1 MLYSCQDITLS
12 ACHFQEMRV
21 VSHNARYSFTNIE
34 KGVNMAGLFRAI
46 AGMIPWADVARS
58 APAII
63 AATKDLIDGAPKT
76 SAPREPVDTGSLAPE
91 EAVRLLREENA
102 ALRASVVEL
111 QADSR
116 RQADVIARLAEQ
128 ADRLAEMLTFLNGR
142 LRVATIVAVIAL
154 IAAVCGIVL
163 AVRF

>member
-1 MLYSCQDITLS
+1 
-12 ACHFQEMRV
+12 
-21 VSHNARYSFTNIE
+21 
-34 KGVNMAGLFRAI
+34 MAGLFRVI

-63 AATKDLIDGAPKT
+63 AAAKDLIDGAPKT
-76 SAPREPVDTGSLAPE
+76 SAPREPVDTGSLAPD
-91 EAVRLLREENA
+91 EALRLLRDENA
-102 ALRASVVEL
+102 ALRAAVVEL

-128 ADRLAEMLTFLNGR
+128 ADRLAEAITFLNGR
-142 LRVATIVAVIAL
+142 LKVLTIVAVIAL
-154 IAAVCGIVL
+154 LAAACGIVL

>member
-1 MLYSCQDITLS
+1 
-12 ACHFQEMRV
+12 
-21 VSHNARYSFTNIE
+21 
-34 KGVNMAGLFRAI
+34 MAGLFRAI

-63 AATKDLIDGAPKT
+63 AAAKDLIDGAPKT
-76 SAPREPVDTGSLAPE
+76 SAPREPVDTSSLAPE

-102 ALRASVVEL
+102 ALRAAVVEL

-128 ADRLAEMLTFLNGR
+128 ADRLAEMLTFVNGR
-142 LRVATIVAVIAL
+142 LRVVTIIAAIALL
-154 IAAVCGIVL
+154 IAAASGIVL
-163 AVRF
+163 VVRF